1 MARPDLLVR
10 AEALRAE
17 AASVRPQ
24 AIDAYFKRRTEL
36 ELEQSR
42 VTTAQDAAEHA
53 ALRAA
58 DQAKAAADQALR
70 DGIDGFSLGY
80 EARGRARQGD
90 HGEAEETAEIAE
102 YRNRSA
108 QVAHERERQAALD
121 AAKFREESAG
131 HERRLTELEFDV
143 KANNQ
148 ANGLAEQHLDRLE
161 EQARLY
167 ELAARKF
174 ALAEATDNIPARAQ
188 LELEAEAAVRGA
200 EELRVDRAAI
210 RVFVPDLPEVTP
222 GLPATAAAEMGDDPT
237 SAGAVASADDDLG
250 VGLAAT
256 PSDADD
262 RFDGDA
268 EVTSGDDTFSVEAPA
283 ADDLASIET
292 PAVAMETFEPEA
304 EDSAFA
310 MADAFGFDAPAE
322 VAADSFEST
331 GDMFDA

>member
-1 MARPDLLVR
+1 LAR
-10 AEALRAE
+10 AEALRNE

-42 VTTAQDAAEHA
+42 VTTSQDAAEHA

-58 DQAKAAADQALR
+58 DYAKAAAEEALR
-70 DGIDGFSLGY
+70 DGLDGFTLGY
-80 EARGRARQGD
+80 EARGHARQGD
-90 HGEAEETAEIAE
+90 HVQAEETTELAE

-108 QVAHERERQAALD
+108 QVAHQRERQAALD

-131 HERRLTELEFDV
+131 HERRLQELKYDI
-143 KANNQ
+143 KANDE

-174 ALAEATDNIPARAQ
+174 ALAETTDNIPQRAQ

-200 EELRVDRAAI
+200 EELQVDRAAI

-222 GLPATAAAEMGDDPT
+222 GLPTPAASAEFDPDASADAVAAAGDDLGLDLTGAATDAGDSAAAE
-237 SAGAVASADDDLG
+237 
-250 VGLAAT
+250 LAA
-256 PSDADD
+256 AVE
-262 RFDGDA
+262 DGGVD
-268 EVTSGDDTFSVEAPA
+268 ESLSVEATVG
-283 ADDLASIET
+283 DDAASIET
-292 PAVAMETFEPEA
+292 PAVAMDTFDPA
-304 EDSAFA
+304 ADTIFA
-310 MADAFGFDAPAE
+310 MDESFGFDAPVE
-322 VAADSFEST
+322 VAAESFEST
-331 GDMFDA
+331 GDTIDV